1 MIPHRKVTMIHKLPF
16 PVYPIF
22 FSGKRQFIRLKQKYK
37 GATKME
43 KAQVVEQI
51 ERVLASC
58 KIWDEYV
65 GKLWTLFGENSEFYS
80 EEIINFSIMNIFDTI
95 VAIRGF
101 EEISGEFTAFE
112 EILYEVALRPRE
124 YKTAEDIYNLFT
136 NSEKIMVLCKDF
148 I

>member
-1 MIPHRKVTMIHKLPF
+1 
-16 PVYPIF
+16 
-22 FSGKRQFIRLKQKYK
+22 
-37 GATKME
+37 ME

-136 NSEKIMVLCKDF
+136 NSEKIMVLCKDY